1 MIEEFM
7 DFINSYSMD
16 KKRYWVVSDVYD
28 VKRYE
33 VFWEN
38 NNKWSVKKVGDESF
52 LKEKVSHD
60 VIIETFTE
68 NKIDLGSLE
77 AQIKADILSQ
87 SLYAKIVFDKTKDL
101 LGQEAMEQADEDFKE
116 FNKNL
121 LDTVEKILK
130 KPKLKLV
137 KEDK

>member
-38 NNKWSVKKVGDESF
+38 NNKWSVKQVGDESF

-101 LGQEAMEQADEDFKE
+101 LGQEAMDQADEDFKE

>member
-16 KKRYWVVSDVYD
+16 KKRYWVVEDVYG
-28 VKRYE
+28 VKKFE
-33 VFWEN
+33 IFWEN
-38 NNKWSVKKVGDESF
+38 NNKWSLKQVGEEAW

-60 VIIETFTE
+60 IMIETLTN
-68 NKIDLGSLE
+68 NKIDLGSFE
-77 AQIKADILSQ
+77 AQIKSDILSQ

-101 LGQEAMEQADEDFKE
+101 LGQEAMDQADVDFKE

-121 LDTVEKILK
+121 LETVEKILK

-137 KEDK
+137 KPDK

>member
-16 KKRYWVVSDVYD
+16 KKRYWVVSDIYD

-38 NNKWSVKKVGDESF
+38 NNKWSVKQVGDESF

-60 VIIETFTE
+60 VIIETFTD

-101 LGQEAMEQADEDFKE
+101 LGQEAMDQADEDFKE

>member
-1 MIEEFM
+1 
-7 DFINSYSMD
+7 MD

-52 LKEKVSHD
+52 LKEKVPHD
-60 VIIETFTE
+60 VIIETFTD

-101 LGQEAMEQADEDFKE
+101 LGQEAMDQADEDFKE

>member
-28 VKRYE
+28 VQRYE

-101 LGQEAMEQADEDFKE
+101 LGQEAMDQADEDFKE

>member
-101 LGQEAMEQADEDFKE
+101 LGQEAMDQADEDFKE

>member
-52 LKEKVSHD
+52 LKEKVPHD
-60 VIIETFTE
+60 VIIETFTD

-101 LGQEAMEQADEDFKE
+101 LGQEAMDQADEDFKE

>member
-38 NNKWSVKKVGDESF
+38 NNKWSVKQVGDESF

-87 SLYAKIVFDKTKDL
+87 SLYAKIVFEKTKEL
-101 LGQEAMEQADEDFKE
+101 LGQEAMDQADEDFKE

-121 LDTVEKILK
+121 LETVEKILK

-137 KEDK
+137 KQDK

>member
-38 NNKWSVKKVGDESF
+38 NNKWSVKQVGDESF

-60 VIIETFTE
+60 VIIETFTD

-101 LGQEAMEQADEDFKE
+101 LGQEAMDQADEDFKE

-137 KEDK
+137 KQDK

>member
-52 LKEKVSHD
+52 LKEKVPHD